1 MPILG
6 SSSAAVDSTPI
17 DAIPS
22 MFTFGADYLCHVRS
36 LGSGARAR
44 RPYVGLHNYL
54 ILEHTM
60 MDERATLLE
69 EDSSIRSIYNHPAL
83 LIVGI

>member
-22 MFTFGADYLCHVRS
+22 LFTFGNDYLFHVRS
-36 LGSGARAR
+36 LGSGSPCAEAVCRSH
-44 RPYVGLHNYL
+44 YHLTLVH
-54 ILEHTM
+54 IM

-69 EDSSIRSIYNHPAL
+69 EDSSIRLMYNHPARV
-83 LIVGI
+83 IVGV